1 MRPAARKIALILS
14 LLVGALFGAVT
25 GIRALVNSL
34 PLPSFTFL
42 IAGTDQDLGGGQRAD
57 SIVTGWVRPN
67 GSIAL
72 LSIPRDTL
80 AQIPGVGQSRINHAF
95 VVGGPELLRR
105 AVEGLLG
112 VRLEQVAVVDLKLLE
127 QVVDILG
134 GIEIE
139 VKEPMFYRDQAAG
152 LTIDLRPGRQVLDG
166 AQLAGFVRYR
176 NTPGAD
182 LDRIDRQ
189 KRAVAAIVN
198 RAIVESSPATLAR
211 LLAVT
216 AGIPGNLDT
225 ALLARWADRWRAGLA
240 WNWITL
246 ETSPVDNGGDPTAP
260 AYQAATRDAVA
271 AAVEATFGEQ
281 ALIGAAHL
289 SARALVL
296 DATGQ
301 SGPDSPGERA
311 ADLLKRLGWRVEV
324 RTARATATSLVE
336 VRPNALRSGRLAAGL
351 LGIHQVNGVSVATP
365 GFDLAI
371 TFGGDQVGVR
381 PRVTLIGSRDQ
392 VIELA
397 VQLARKGWEV
407 DPWFDEAP
415 GRGTFSFRPSAL
427 AAVSRIANLLP
438 GLAPELDHRLG
449 ADLVIRLPS
458 HPER

>member
-1 MRPAARKIALILS
+1 MRPAARIALILS
-14 LLVGALFGAVT
+14 LLAGALFGTVM
-25 GIRALVNSL
+25 GIRALISSL
-34 PLPSFTFL
+34 PLPGFTFL
-42 IAGTDQDLGGGQRAD
+42 IAGTDLDLGGGERAD

-95 VVGGPELLRR
+95 AVGGPELLRR
-105 AVEGLLG
+105 TVEGFLG
-112 VRLEQVAVVDLKLLE
+112 VRLEQVAVINLKVLE
-127 QVVDILG
+127 QVVDTLG
-134 GIEIE
+134 GVEIE
-139 VKEPMFYRDQAAG
+139 VKERMFYRDQAAG
-152 LTIDLRPGRQVLDG
+152 LNIDLRPGRQVLDG

-211 LLAVT
+211 LLAV
-216 AGIPGNLDT
+216 AAKIPGDLDT

-246 ETSPVDNGGDPTAP
+246 ETRPVDNGGDPSAP
-260 AYQAATRDAVA
+260 AYQTATREAVA
-271 AAVEATFGEQ
+271 AAVEATFGDQ
-281 ALIGAAHL
+281 ALIGAANH

-301 SGPDSPGERA
+301 SGPDSPGQRA
-311 ADLLKRLGWRVEV
+311 ADLVLRLGWRVEV
-324 RTARATATSLVE
+324 RPATVTATSLVE
-336 VRPNALRSGRLAAGL
+336 VRPSALRSGRLAASL

-365 GFDLAI
+365 GFDLTI
-371 TFGGDQVGVR
+371 TLGGDQVGVR
-381 PRVTLIGSRDQ
+381 PRVTLIGPREEA
-392 VIELA
+392 IELA
-397 VQLARKGWEV
+397 VQLAREGWKV
-407 DPWFDEAP
+407 DPWFDDSP
-415 GRGTFSFRPSAL
+415 GRGKLSFRPSAL
-427 AAVSRIANLLP
+427 AEVSRITHLLR

-458 HPER
+458 QQER